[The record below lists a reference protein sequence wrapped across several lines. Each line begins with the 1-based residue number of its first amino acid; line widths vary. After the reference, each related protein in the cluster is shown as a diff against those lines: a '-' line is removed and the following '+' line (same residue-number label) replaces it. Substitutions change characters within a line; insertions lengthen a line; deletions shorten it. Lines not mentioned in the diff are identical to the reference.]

1 MKSRIL
7 QKLGLLLLA
16 VSCLAATRVSAIV
29 LDFNVSGV
37 GTYAPASAANNDTDA
52 TAAVNALVN
61 WYNGGANPNG
71 GAIVYT
77 LDAGSGIPGT
87 LPTPVLF
94 AVRNET
100 APFSD
105 ATVPPYT
112 YILGKYGNVAVVF
125 YIGNLAPGS
134 YSLPG
139 TFNGNS
145 LSHELFFTSPGTSV
159 PDSGMTMALLG
170 CTLLGLE
177 FLRRKFRRA

>member
-1 MKSRIL
+1 MKTRIL
-7 QKLGLLLLA
+7 QKLGLLALA
-16 VSCLAATRVSAIV
+16 VFCLAATRASAIV

-37 GTYAPASAANNDTDA
+37 GTYAPASQANNDTDA

-61 WYNGGANPNG
+61 WYNGGTNPNG
-71 GAIVYT
+71 GTIVYT
-77 LDAGSGIPGT
+77 LDAGSGIPAT
-87 LPTPVLF
+87 LPTPVVF
-94 AVRNET
+94 GVRDET
-100 APFSD
+100 QPFVD

-134 YSLPG
+134 YSLPT
-139 TFNGNS
+139 TFGGNE
-145 LSHELFFTSPGTSV
+145 LSHELFFTSPSTSV

-177 FLRRKFRRA
+177 FFRRKFLRA